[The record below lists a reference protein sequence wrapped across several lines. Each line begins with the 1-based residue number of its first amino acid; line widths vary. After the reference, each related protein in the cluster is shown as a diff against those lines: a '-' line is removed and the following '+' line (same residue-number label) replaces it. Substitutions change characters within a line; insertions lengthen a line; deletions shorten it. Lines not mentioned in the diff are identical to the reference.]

1 LNFVIFKG
9 RPEMERAKKK
19 NLKPKKK
26 SDVKPS
32 EEVLDQIRYLGQR
45 ITDGNT
51 TTQLVEAT
59 HVSTVTTT
67 QH

>member
-1 LNFVIFKG
+1 
-9 RPEMERAKKK
+9 MERAKKK

-26 SDVKPS
+26 SDDKPS

-51 TTQLVEAT
+51 TSQLVEAT